1 MGKKFKQIL
10 EGKHR
15 NHTRSQM
22 GESTAYVVIH
32 DICTDKLLTPGEK
45 VQLIDGFCQD
55 KLTIQNVAEHFKN
68 ESMNSF

>member
-15 NHTRSQM
+15 HHTQSQM

-32 DICTDKLLTPGEK
+32 DICTSKILTQTEK
-45 VQLIDGFCQD
+45 VQLIVGFCQD
-55 KLTIQNVAEHFKN
+55 RLTVEDIAEHFKD
-68 ESMNSF
+68 EVWMF